1 MCIIFAGN
9 IIGKH
14 EIESDLKSINA
25 KYEFPNM
32 FGDYIILKCCILD
45 IRAIFSK
52 IISNWNLN

>member
-52 IISNWNLN
+52 IISN